1 MESYAITVTG
11 LKKVFK
17 VPKKK
22 HPGLLASVKSLF
34 DREFSYINAVDG
46 IDLKIAEGEIRGLIG
61 PNGAGKST
69 TIKILSGVLYPSEGS
84 VDVMGYT
91 PWLQRHKYVKQI
103 GVVLGQKTQLWW
115 DLPAID
121 TFRLHK
127 VMYSIDEKNFNENI
141 AYFSEVLNIG
151 DVINRP
157 VRQLSLGER
166 MKCELVCALLH
177 EPKLIY
183 LDEPTIG
190 LDLLSKEAVR
200 TFIKKVNQDKKTTFI
215 LTTHDLEDIENL
227 CGNVTII
234 NKGKVAYDD
243 SIGNLRT
250 FFSNKKLIEVK
261 FAKAVAKDELS
272 HYNVRMLSPFAAKM
286 EIDINER
293 SLQTEVYNIFNTLPV
308 HDINISS
315 IDIEEVIKKV
325 YAE

>member
-1 MESYAITVTG
+1 MRNYTITVTG

-22 HPGLLASVKSLF
+22 NPGLLASVKSLF
-34 DREFSYINAVDG
+34 DREFSYVNAVDG

-61 PNGAGKST
+61 QNGAGKST
-69 TIKILSGVLYPSEGS
+69 TIKILSGVLYPSEGN

-91 PWLQRHKYVKQI
+91 PWLQRHKYVKRI

-115 DLPAID
+115 DLPAVD

-127 VMYSIDEKNFNENI
+127 VMYSIPEKNFNENT
-141 AYFSEVLNIG
+141 AYFSEILNIG
-151 DVINRP
+151 NVINRP

-177 EPKLIY
+177 EPKLLY

-190 LDLLSKEAVR
+190 LDLLPKEAV
-200 TFIKKVNQDKKTTFI
+200 
-215 LTTHDLEDIENL
+215 
-227 CGNVTII
+227 
-234 NKGKVAYDD
+234 
-243 SIGNLRT
+243 RT

-261 FAKAVAKDELS
+261 FAKAVTKDELG
-272 HYNVRMLSPFAAKM
+272 HYNLRMLSPLAAKI